1 MSNDMP
7 LRLHDYLPYR
17 LALASHRVSR
27 MVGRA
32 YRARFGLSIPEWRV
46 IAILGEAEE
55 ATAQGLGDAAGLD
68 KVSVSRAVRALVDR
82 GVVEKRPHGRDRRS
96 SLLRLTDDGQAVYA
110 DVAPAALQAEAALV
124 AELSE
129 DEERVLAALLDRVRN
144 RAQALLDATDTSPD

>member
-1 MSNDMP
+1 MTKPTP

-46 IAILGEAEE
+46 IAILGEEGE

-68 KVSVSRAVRALVDR
+68 KVSVSRAVRALVER
-82 GVVEKRPHGRDRRS
+82 GLVEKRPHGRDRRS
-96 SLLRLTDDGQAVYA
+96 SLLRLTPDGEAVYA
-110 DVAPAALQAEAALV
+110 DVAPAALAAEAALV
-124 AELSE
+124 SELTGE
-129 DEERVLAALLDRVRN
+129 EERVLAALLERVRN
-144 RAQALLDATDTSPD
+144 RAQALLDDPSAPVD

>member
-1 MSNDMP
+1 MP

-144 RAQALLDATDTSPD
+144 RAQVLLDATDTSPD

>member
-1 MSNDMP
+1 MSTDTP

-46 IAILGEAEE
+46 IAILGEDRE

-82 GVVEKRPHGRDRRS
+82 GLVEKRPHGRDRRS
-96 SLLRLTDDGQAVYA
+96 SLLRLTADGEAVYA
-110 DVAPAALQAEAALV
+110 DVAPAALEAEAALL
-124 AELSE
+124 AGLS
-129 DEERVLAALLDRVRN
+129 DEEAQVLAALLDRVRA
-144 RAQALLDATDTSPD
+144 RAQALLDNTAASAD

>member
-1 MSNDMP
+1 MP

-144 RAQALLDATDTSPD
+144 RAQALLDATDTSHD